1 MSGIIYKIKWVML
14 IEGMLIHSETN
25 EFTSKNYNRLL
36 NFLSLYNDRIRYHV
50 DADGMRFDCKDVESA
65 EVLTNRINNLSNRK
79 TKYLAISAN
88 NLYNTF
94 EIKDIKVNGP
104 ATIVFWADGTKT
116 VVKCGP
122 DDSYDVEKAVAMCFM
137 KKALGSRS
145 MKKLFDL
152 AEDKAAEYDNQFKRL
167 EFTDLDIYFKNAL
180 NAIFN
185 PNPGKLYE
193 GKVTE
198 YKIPGGKVTE
208 YKIPEDKDKDKE

>member
-1 MSGIIYKIKWVML
+1 MSGITYKIKWVMF

-36 NFLSLYNDRIRYHV
+36 DFLSLYNDCIRYYV
-50 DADGMRFDCKDVESA
+50 DTDGMRFDCKDVESA
-65 EVLTNRINNLSNRK
+65 EVLTNRINNLSNKK
-79 TKYLAISAN
+79 TKDSTISAN

-94 EIKDIKVNGP
+94 EIKDILVNGP
-104 ATIVFWADGTKT
+104 ATIVFWTDGTKT

-122 DDSYDVEKAVAMCFM
+122 DDSYDIEKAVAMCFM
-137 KKALGSRS
+137 KKDLGSRS

-152 AEDKAAEYDNQFKRL
+152 AEDKAAEYGNQFKRL

-198 YKIPGGKVTE
+198 N
-208 YKIPEDKDKDKE
+208 KIPEDKDKDKE

>member
-1 MSGIIYKIKWVML
+1 MSEITYKIAWSL
-14 IEGMLIHSETN
+14 FLEGEEIEKSTD
-25 EFTSKNYNRLL
+25 EFTQKNFNRLI
-36 NFLSLYNDRIRYHV
+36 NFINLYD
-50 DADGMRFDCKDVESA
+50 DCITYLFNGSAMSFACDDQESA
-65 EVLTNRINNLSNRK
+65 YALIKRIHNLANKK
-79 TKYLAISAN
+79 TKDSAISAN

-116 VVKCGP
+116 VVKRFP
-122 DDSYDVEKAVAMCFM
+122 TETQDVEKAVAMCFM

-145 MKKLFDL
+145 MRKIFDL

-167 EFTDLDIYFKNAL
+167 EFTDLDTYFKNAL

-193 GKVTE
+193 GNVTE
-198 YKIPGGKVTE
+198 YKM
-208 YKIPEDKDKDKE
+208 PEDKDKE

>member
-1 MSGIIYKIKWVML
+1 MSKITYKITWSL
-14 IEGMLIHSETN
+14 YLEHEEIEKSTD
-25 EFTSKNYNRLL
+25 EFTQKNFGRLI
-36 NFLSLYNDRIRYHV
+36 NFLDLYNDCITYYFNGSAMSFSC
-50 DADGMRFDCKDVESA
+50 DDQESA
-65 EVLTNRINNLSNRK
+65 DALISRIHNLANKK
-79 TKYLAISAN
+79 TKDSAISAN

-198 YKIPGGKVTE
+198 YKIP
-208 YKIPEDKDKDKE
+208 EDKDKDKE